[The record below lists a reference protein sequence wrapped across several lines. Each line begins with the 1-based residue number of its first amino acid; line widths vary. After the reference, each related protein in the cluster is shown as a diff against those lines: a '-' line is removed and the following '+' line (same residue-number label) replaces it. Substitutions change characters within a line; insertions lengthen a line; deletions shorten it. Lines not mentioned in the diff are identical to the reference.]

1 LNHGDLIADSAISAD
16 QQGRLY
22 YRGGFRC
29 QAIIF
34 QKKKEAFQLANV
46 ARSPVSGCA
55 SYRASLI
62 CQPVVFRSSPNN
74 PFSNRTSRSA
84 TNIHSADPWMTVW
97 VSPWKWCE

>member
-1 LNHGDLIADSAISAD
+1 RGDLIADSAVSAD
-16 QQGRLY
+16 QQGRLS

-46 ARSPVSGCA
+46 ALKP
-55 SYRASLI
+55 
-62 CQPVVFRSSPNN
+62 CQRRRILPHQFDLSTDCFSFNPNN

-84 TNIHSADPWMTVW
+84 MMIHSADPWMTVW
-97 VSPWKWCE
+97 VSPWKRGA